1 MSPGSGR
8 RRGVARGI
16 RTGGGLA
23 NVGGA
28 TYGRGVTQTVPQ
40 DAFLELAGPLR
51 RELLAHCYR
60 MMGSIQEA
68 EDLVQETYLRA
79 WRSFHGFENRSSV
92 RTWMYRIATNTC
104 LTALE
109 GRARRPLPAGVG
121 APPADPEAE
130 LHRHPEVPWL
140 EPVPD
145 EVLWG
150 HAPDDPEAAVVDRES
165 VRLAFVAALQH
176 LTGQQRAVL
185 VLRDVL
191 AWHADEVAEALGLSV
206 GAVTS
211 TLQRARAHLAR
222 VQEAG
227 APPAPLPADDPRVA
241 ELLEA
246 YVEAFEHYDV
256 DRIVR
261 LLTADAVWDMPPYTD
276 WYVGAEDIGRLI
288 RRHCPATGPESMRMV
303 RTSANGSPAFGL
315 YMLDHDGVHRAFQL
329 QHLTVTEGGVAA
341 VTAWFDTSLFKRF
354 GLPDELPPR

>member
-1 MSPGSGR
+1 MSE
-8 RRGVARGI
+8 ARPS
-16 RTGGGLA
+16 
-23 NVGGA
+23 V
-28 TYGRGVTQTVPQ
+28 VPVPQ
-40 DAFLELAGPLR
+40 TLSEDTFLAMVQPLR

-60 MMGSIQEA
+60 MVGSIHEA

-79 WRSFHGFENRSSV
+79 WRAFHGFESRSSV

-104 LTALE
+104 LTAIE
-109 GRARRPLPAGVG
+109 GRARRPLPTGLG
-121 APPADPEAE
+121 APPSDPEGE
-130 LHRHPEVPWL
+130 LHKHPEVPWL

-150 HAPDDPEAAVVDRES
+150 RAPDDPETAVVDRES

-211 TLQRARAHLAR
+211 TLQRARAHLQR
-222 VQEAG
+222 VQQAG
-227 APPAPLPADDPRVA
+227 ATPAPLPADDPRVG
-241 ELLEA
+241 ELLES

-256 DRIVR
+256 DRIVS
-261 LLTADAVWDMPPYTD
+261 LLTADATWDMPPYTD

-288 RRHCPATGPESMRMV
+288 RTQCPASGPESMRMV
-303 RTSANGSPAFGL
+303 ATRANGFPAFGL
-315 YMLDHDGVHRAFQL
+315 YMLGHDGVHRAFQL
-329 QHLTVTEGGVAA
+329 QHVTVTEGGVAA
-341 VTAWFDTSLFKRF
+341 VTAFFDTALFPVF
-354 GLPDELPPR
+354 GLPDELPPT

>member
-1 MSPGSGR
+1 MTTTASED
-8 RRGVARGI
+8 
-16 RTGGGLA
+16 T
-23 NVGGA
+23 
-28 TYGRGVTQTVPQ
+28 
-40 DAFLELAGPLR
+40 FLELAEPLR
-51 RELLAHCYR
+51 RELLVHCYR
-60 MMGSIQEA
+60 MVGSLHEA

-79 WRSFHGFENRSSV
+79 WRGFHGFENRSSL

-104 LTALE
+104 LTALD
-109 GRARRPLPAGVG
+109 GRARRPLPTGLG
-121 APPADPEAE
+121 APPSDPEGE

-145 EVLWG
+145 EVVWG

-211 TLQRARAHLAR
+211 TLQRARAHLGR
-222 VQEAG
+222 VQAAA
-227 APPAPLPADDPRVA
+227 APARPLLTDDPRVT

-246 YVEAFEHYDV
+246 YVDAFEHYDV

-261 LLTADAVWDMPPYTD
+261 LLAADAVWDMPPYTD

-288 RRHCPATGPESMRMV
+288 STQCPATGPESMRLV
-303 RTSANGSPAFGL
+303 PTRANGHPAFGL
-315 YMLDHDGVHRAFQL
+315 YMLAPDGVHRAFQL
-329 QHLTVTEGGVAA
+329 QHLTVTADGVAA
-341 VTAWFDTSLFKRF
+341 VTAFFDTSLFRAF
-354 GLPDELPPR
+354 GLPDELPPEGIPEDVVRAAGVVHG

>member
-1 MSPGSGR
+1 MTATLSED
-8 RRGVARGI
+8 
-16 RTGGGLA
+16 TFLA
-23 NVGGA
+23 MV
-28 TYGRGVTQTVPQ
+28 Q
-40 DAFLELAGPLR
+40 PLR

-60 MMGSIQEA
+60 MVGSVHEA

-79 WRSFHGFENRSSV
+79 WRAFHGFENRSSV

-109 GRARRPLPAGVG
+109 GRGRRPLPAGLG
-121 APPADPEAE
+121 APPSDPEGD
-130 LHRHPEVPWL
+130 LHRHPEVPWI

-145 EVLWG
+145 DVLWG
-150 HAPDDPEAAVVDRES
+150 HAPDDPEATVVDRES

-211 TLQRARAHLAR
+211 TLQRARAHLQR
-222 VQEAG
+222 VQRAAET
-227 APPAPLPADDPRVA
+227 PPALPPDDPRVG
-241 ELLEA
+241 ELLES

-256 DRIVR
+256 DRIVS
-261 LLTADAVWDMPPYTD
+261 LLTADATWDMPPYTD
-276 WYVGAEDIGRLI
+276 WCVGAEDIGRLI
-288 RRHCPATGPESMRMV
+288 RTQCPATGPESMRLV
-303 RTSANGSPAFGL
+303 ATRANGFPAFGL

-329 QHLTVTEGGVAA
+329 HHVTVTEGGVAA
-341 VTAWFDTSLFKRF
+341 VTAFFDTSLFAVF
-354 GLPDELPPR
+354 GLPDELPLT